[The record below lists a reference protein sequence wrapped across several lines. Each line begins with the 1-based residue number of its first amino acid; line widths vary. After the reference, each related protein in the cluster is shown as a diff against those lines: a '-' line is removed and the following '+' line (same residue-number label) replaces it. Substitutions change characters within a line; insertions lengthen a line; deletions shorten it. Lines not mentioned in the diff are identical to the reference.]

1 VNEYVEGSI
10 SSENIKIGWISQLIA
25 LINKKEK
32 QVLLGKKGGIRVL
45 ATS

>member
-1 VNEYVEGSI
+1 MNEYVEGSI

-32 QVLLGKKGGIRVL
+32 QVSLEKKGGLRVL